1 MTLTAETSLPPA
13 GVGPARILVVD
24 DDQTACNFCTRA
36 LSHVGYEV
44 IGVTTVAEALAVLRA
59 HPPVDLLLTD
69 IQMPDMSGLELAQV
83 ARENDPAIAIVI
95 MTGHTNMDTLHQS
108 VRRGVADFLSKPFEI
123 EELRLAVGQA
133 LHKRDLM
140 QESIRLRAFE
150 QLLQSSE
157 AISAILDRRQLGQV
171 ILSRARGHV
180 PCAAGFLILAGS
192 ATLSGQVLAEPGSF
206 RLLEAAQAA
215 AIQVYREGRIIPLMS
230 DTPLCT
236 DGAERIGGG
245 LAVPLRA
252 QGEIVGV
259 LLLCDPGES
268 LHRQAAL
275 DTIALLAN
283 HAGTALR
290 NAQLYAE
297 LGVAYHSLR
306 ELDRLKSEFIA
317 IASHE
322 LRSPLSIVLGYSKM
336 VRDRS
341 AGEHREYA
349 QRALDSAEQIRAII
363 DTMVHLNQA
372 DLKTARPSPAVAAID
387 ELLAQAVERL
397 APSAHE
403 KAQTIGI
410 VGAPSGVRMPV
421 DRELVLL
428 VLGNLISNA
437 IKFTPQGGRIG
448 AAAAVWEHERLMA
461 ALGAAAPNP
470 TLRQIAE
477 LPMGRWAVLRISD
490 SGIGITR
497 EQQAR
502 IFERFY
508 QVAGSLTR
516 TQGGTGLG
524 LALVCDLALL
534 QGGLIWVE
542 SEPGQGSTFTL
553 ALPIP

>member
-1 MTLTAETSLPPA
+1 MNSTTEPTIPTAGA
-13 GVGPARILVVD
+13 GPSRILVVD
-24 DDQTACNFCTRA
+24 DEQTACTFCTLA
-36 LSHVGYEV
+36 LSHVGYDV
-44 IGVTTVAEALAVLRA
+44 IGVTTVAEALATLRA
-59 HPPVDLLLTD
+59 QPPIDLLLTD
-69 IQMPDMSGLELAQV
+69 IQMPGMSGLELAQV
-83 ARENDPAIAIVI
+83 AREHDPAIAIVI

-123 EELRLAVGQA
+123 EALRLAVGQA

-140 QESIRLRAFE
+140 QESIRLRAVE

-157 AISAILDRRQLGQV
+157 AISAILDRQQLGRV
-171 ILSRARGHV
+171 ILSRARGHI

-192 ATLSGQVLAEPGSF
+192 ATVSGQVLAEPGSF

-215 AIQVYREGRIIPLMS
+215 AIQVYREGRIIPLPG
-230 DTPLCT
+230 DAPLCT
-236 DGAERIGGG
+236 DGSERIGGG

-252 QGEIVGV
+252 QGEVVGV
-259 LLLCDPGES
+259 LLLCDPGEG
-268 LHRQAAL
+268 LHRQASL

-283 HAGTALR
+283 QAGTALR

-306 ELDRLKSEFIA
+306 ELDRLKSDFIA

-372 DLKTARPSPAVAAID
+372 DLKTARPSPTTAAID

-397 APSAHE
+397 TPNAVE
-403 KAQTIGI
+403 KGQTIGV
-410 VGAPSGVRMPV
+410 VGAPSEVRLPV

-437 IKFTPQGGRIG
+437 IKFTPQGGQVG
-448 AAAAVWEHERLMA
+448 AEAAVWDHERLITA
-461 ALGAAAPNP
+461 VSAAAPNP
-470 TLRQIAE
+470 TLRQITE
-477 LPMGRWAVLRISD
+477 LPMGRWVVLRISD
-490 SGIGITR
+490 NGIGIAR
-497 EQQAR
+497 EQQSR

-534 QGGLIWVE
+534 QHGLIWVE

-553 ALPIP
+553 ALPVP

>member
-1 MTLTAETSLPPA
+1 MNPTTDLPIPSA
-13 GVGPARILVVD
+13 GAGPSRILVVD
-24 DDQTACNFCTRA
+24 DEQTACNFCTLA
-36 LSHVGYEV
+36 LSHVGYDV
-44 IGVTTVAEALAVLRA
+44 IGVTTVAEALETLRA
-59 HPPVDLLLTD
+59 RPPVDLLLTD
-69 IQMPDMSGLELAQV
+69 IQMPGMSGLELAQV
-83 ARENDPAIAIVI
+83 AREHDPAIAIVI
-95 MTGHTNMDTLHQS
+95 MTGHTSMDTMHQS

-157 AISAILDRRQLGQV
+157 AISAILDRQQLGRV

-192 ATLSGQVLAEPGSF
+192 ATVSGQVLAEPGGF

-215 AIQVYREGRIIPLMS
+215 AIQVYREGRIMLLPS
-230 DTPLCT
+230 DAPLCA
-236 DGAERIGGG
+236 DGDERIAGG

-259 LLLCDPGES
+259 LLLCDPGEGM
-268 LHRQAAL
+268 HRQATL

-283 HAGTALR
+283 QAGTALR
-290 NAQLYAE
+290 NAQLYAD

-322 LRSPLSIVLGYSKM
+322 LRSPLSIVIGYSKM

-349 QRALDSAEQIRAII
+349 QRALDSAEQIRAIV

-372 DLKTARPSPAVAAID
+372 DLKTARPSPTVAAID

-397 APSAHE
+397 APSAEE
-403 KAQTIGI
+403 KQQTIGI
-410 VGAPSGVRMPV
+410 AGAPSGVRLAV

-428 VLGNLISNA
+428 MLGNLISNA
-437 IKFTPQGGRIG
+437 IKFTPKGGRID
-448 AAAAVWEHERLMA
+448 AEAAVWDHDRLLA
-461 ALGAAAPNP
+461 AVSTAAPNP

-477 LPMGRWAVLRISD
+477 LPNGQWLVLRISD
-490 SGIGITR
+490 SGIGIAR
-497 EQQAR
+497 EQQPR

-516 TQGGTGLG
+516 TQGGAGLG

-534 QGGLIWVE
+534 QRGLIWVE
-542 SEPGQGSTFTL
+542 SAPDQGSTFTL
-553 ALPIP
+553 ALPMP